1 MVDHSQQRVM
11 KTRRIKPRTL
21 TLKDWFEAGLDFIKH
36 EGHTQLSIGGISA
49 WLGVTKGAFYY
60 HFNDKA
66 DFESALLEHYLERT
80 AFRLAAEL
88 SKMETPQ
95 MRLKVMLMKQVE
107 PYCHSLCLA
116 LRAWGLENPSVAK
129 ALKKLDQF
137 RLAHANYMFQELGFS
152 LEEAAMR
159 ARMLVTLIQ
168 GESFIYSP
176 LTNEERMEQLEL
188 RYKFFLRKC

>member
-1 MVDHSQQRVM
+1 MVAHSQKRVM
-11 KTRRIKPRTL
+11 KITRIKPRTL
-21 TLKDWFEAGLDFIKH
+21 TLEDWFEAGLDFIKH

-66 DFESALLEHYLERT
+66 DFESALLEHYLETT

-95 MRLKVMLMKQVE
+95 MRLKAMLMKQVE
-107 PYCHSLCLA
+107 PYSHHLCLIF
-116 LRAWGLENPSVAK
+116 RAWGLQNPDVAK
-129 ALKKLDQF
+129 VLKKLDQF
-137 RLAHANYMFQELGFS
+137 RLTHANYMFQELGFPRQ
-152 LEEAAMR
+152 EAAMR

-168 GESFIYSP
+168 GEAFIYSP
-176 LTNEERMEQLEL
+176 LTKKEKMEQLEL
-188 RYKFFLRKC
+188 RYQFFLK